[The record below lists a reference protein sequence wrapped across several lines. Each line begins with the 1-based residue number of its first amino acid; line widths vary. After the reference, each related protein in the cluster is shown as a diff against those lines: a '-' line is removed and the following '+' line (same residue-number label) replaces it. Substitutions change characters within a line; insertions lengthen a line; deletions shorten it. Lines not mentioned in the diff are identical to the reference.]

1 MRVME
6 ELSVEELVDR
16 SAATAEQRIRV
27 VEALAE
33 AGFAPDQLGQL
44 IAVGAYDLD
53 WASVVFPGADRTDD
67 HHAGAGDGGNRAAG
81 EPGPAPV

>member
-53 WASVVFPGADRTDD
+53 WASVVFPGADRTAD